1 MVVSEIDG
9 EEQPLPILTFFG
21 PLMLPYY
28 RPKWLFTFGWLLKGR
43 ESCSQFAFFEES
55 VLQLCLRNML

>member
-21 PLMLPYY
+21 PIFYVTTLLSSKVALYV
-28 RPKWLFTFGWLLKGR
+28 WLAAN
-43 ESCSQFAFFEES
+43 C
-55 VLQLCLRNML
+55 

>member
-21 PLMLPYY
+21 PLLTLLSSKVALYV
-28 RPKWLFTFGWLLKGR
+28 WLAAKG
-43 ESCSQFAFFEES
+43 EGILF
-55 VLQLCLRNML
+55 